1 MYKKYFKNVKI
12 CMYVFM
18 YKNWTPVPQKIQE
31 LQELLQEFTG
41 VTGFYRSYRRY
52 RRFTGITGC
61 GIPGQGR

>member
-1 MYKKYFKNVKI
+1 MYKKYIRKLKKI
-12 CMYVFM
+12 YI

-61 GIPGQGR
+61 GIPDE